1 MIGSSMARSSRA
13 RRQVA
18 GKRRA
23 GGPPFHRRH
32 RRAIVAIGTT
42 LALLL
47 AVVTGYAYWLNSQ
60 LGDVDRIDTGSLLDR
75 PDPDADEA
83 INILLL
89 GSDAGEPQSQD
100 QRGTSIAE
108 DTTAA
113 EWPSGKYRSDTIMV
127 VHVAA
132 DRRSVQIVSIPRD
145 TLTMIYDENGE
156 PTSEQKV
163 NAAFSEY
170 GPNGAIATVEEL
182 TGLQM
187 AHLAIID
194 WDGFKDLSSAVGG
207 VPVTIPE
214 SFRDPQQGI
223 SWEAGEQ
230 TLEGEEALAYVR
242 TRYGLLRGDI
252 DRIARQQN
260 FMRSL
265 MNEML
270 ASGTTSN
277 PVRLTRT
284 LGAVTRNLTVD
295 QDWSP
300 ADMRALALALRGTQ
314 ADDVSFLT
322 APVAATE
329 DVAGLGNVVR
339 LDEARSAEL
348 FEAVSRDRVSDYVER
363 YPEDTLAAE
372 DEVD

>member
-1 MIGSSMARSSRA
+1 MARTSRA
-13 RRQVA
+13 QRQVA

-23 GGPPFHRRH
+23 GGLPFHRRH
-32 RRAIVAIGTT
+32 RRAIVAAGTT
-42 LALLL
+42 LLLVL
-47 AVVTGYAYWLNSQ
+47 SVVTGYAYWLNSQ
-60 LGDVDRIDTGSLLDR
+60 LGDVDRVDTGSFLDR
-75 PDPDADEA
+75 PDPDAGEA

-89 GSDAGEPQSQD
+89 GSDAGEPQSED

-132 DRRSVQIVSIPRD
+132 DRKSVQIVSIPRD
-145 TLTMIYDENGE
+145 TLTMIYDDEGA
-156 PTSEQKV
+156 PTSEQKI
-163 NAAFSEY
+163 NAAFSQY
-170 GPNGAIATVEEL
+170 GPNGAIATVEAL
-182 TGLQM
+182 TGLDM

-194 WDGFKDLSSAVGG
+194 WEGFKDLSSAVGG
-207 VPVTIPE
+207 VPVTIPA
-214 SFRDPQQGI
+214 SFTDPSQGI

-230 TLEGEEALAYVR
+230 VLAGEEALAYVR
-242 TRYGLLRGDI
+242 TRYGLPRGDI

-295 QDWSP
+295 QNWSP
-300 ADMRALALALRGTQ
+300 GDMRALALALRGTR
-314 ADDVSFLT
+314 AEDVSFLT
-322 APVAATE
+322 APVATTE
-329 DVAGLGNVVR
+329 DVVGLGNVVR
-339 LDEARSAEL
+339 LDEARSTEL
-348 FEAVSRDRVSDYVER
+348 FEAVAGDSVAAYLMR
-363 YPEDTLAAE
+363 YPEDGLGSET
-372 DEVD
+372 EVQ

>member
-1 MIGSSMARSSRA
+1 MARSSRA

-75 PDPDADEA
+75 PDPDAGEA

>member
-75 PDPDADEA
+75 PDPDAGEA

>member
-23 GGPPFHRRH
+23 GGLPFHRRH
-32 RRAIVAIGTT
+32 RRAVVAVGTT

-60 LGDVDRIDTGSLLDR
+60 LGDVDRVDTGSLLDR
-75 PDPDADEA
+75 PDPDAGEA

-89 GSDAGEPQSQD
+89 GSDAGDPQSPD

-108 DTTAA
+108 DTAAA

-145 TLTMIYDENGE
+145 TLAMIYDENGE